1 MWRVWYKVMP
11 PSYKFIDPFN
21 YTFTSSI
28 NCHKPELFSKFY
40 AIPNLIPGAPTTLGS
55 RFPRQIRR
63 YSGVKLIATQ
73 SKQESDLGWPRCV
86 CVCELWLWTQT
97 LWPEMFFVWPVS
109 ISLIL
114 HWLRPSTEVHM
125 DKRFLDKFCC
135 SEDLS
140 VVWNMRTSYVRPE
153 EGKRSEVTI
162 IFFRGFPT
170 VPTHGKGFA
179 GPKNRPGPKFVNCL
193 HYRIVDVST
202 VKAGPW
208 SWCGLIRNSP
218 MVFFRKFQRYF

>member
-1 MWRVWYKVMP
+1 M
-11 PSYKFIDPFN
+11 N
-21 YTFTSSI
+21 
-28 NCHKPELFSKFY
+28 

-55 RFPRQIRR
+55 RFPGQIRR

-86 CVCELWLWTQT
+86 CVNYDYGHKPCELSF
-97 LWPEMFFVWPVS
+97 FFVWPVS

-114 HWLRPSTEVHM
+114 QWLRPSTEVHM

-140 VVWNMRTSYVRPE
+140 VVWNMRTSYVQPE
-153 EGKRSEVTI
+153 EGKRSELTI
-162 IFFRGFPT
+162 IFSGGFQHVPT
-170 VPTHGKGFA
+170 VPTTGKASHSFADLA
-179 GPKNRPGPKFVNCL
+179 GPTVRPGPKFVNCL

-208 SWCGLIRNSP
+208 TPWSWCGLIRSSP
-218 MVFFRKFQRYF
+218 MVFVRRFQWYV

>member
-1 MWRVWYKVMP
+1 M
-11 PSYKFIDPFN
+11 N
-21 YTFTSSI
+21 
-28 NCHKPELFSKFY
+28 

-55 RFPRQIRR
+55 RFPGQIRR

-97 LWPEMFFVWPVS
+97 LWTEFFFVWPVS

-140 VVWNMRTSYVRPE
+140 VVWNMRTSYVQPE
-153 EGKRSEVTI
+153 EGKRSELTI
-162 IFFRGFPT
+162 IFSGRFQPFQPREKLHIASWT
-170 VPTHGKGFA
+170 SQVPKTGQVRSLWTA
-179 GPKNRPGPKFVNCL
+179 CIIASWTWARWRPG
-193 HYRIVDVST
+193 HGRHGVDVDWFAVRLWFSS
-202 VKAGPW
+202 A
-208 SWCGLIRNSP
+208 NFND
-218 MVFFRKFQRYF
+218 MFRCSI